1 MAKHWSTKPLNQG
14 WPSSMFILC
23 FQFSNAPT
31 FSLRARLTVNV
42 ADEEGQEAVKLL
54 LGLGAALSRIS
65 KSWGQTARQ
74 PPSPSCEKMLTSK
87 PMAEHHP
94 KKQAGESRRGVDKH
108 SVDVSE
114 KNPDVHGQKKPHHD
128 FQWLKQCHLH
138 PCAPSPVTVSDQ
150 YWSIVLWSSQGLP

>member
-31 FSLRARLTVNV
+31 FSLRARLAVNV

-74 PPSPSCEKMLTSK
+74 PPSPQAQVVKKCWVANQWPNITPKNKPVNHEEVLTNTVLMFLKKSWCSW
-87 PMAEHHP
+87 P
-94 KKQAGESRRGVDKH
+94 KKATSWF
-108 SVDVSE
+108 SVA
-114 KNPDVHGQKKPHHD
+114 KTMP
-128 FQWLKQCHLH
+128 F
-138 PCAPSPVTVSDQ
+138 APSPVTVSDQ